1 VNLPKC
7 LQSASLWKTKS
18 AKDWGQSAMTF
29 SDNTKKSVVANFAT
43 TGEEIFSNE

>member
-1 VNLPKC
+1 
-7 LQSASLWKTKS
+7 
-18 AKDWGQSAMTF
+18 MTF